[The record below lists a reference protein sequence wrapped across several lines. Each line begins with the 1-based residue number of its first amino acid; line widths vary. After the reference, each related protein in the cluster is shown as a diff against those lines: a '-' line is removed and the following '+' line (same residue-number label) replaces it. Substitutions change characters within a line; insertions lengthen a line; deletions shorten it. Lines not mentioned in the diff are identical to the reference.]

1 MHTKCLTNQWY
12 KVTEMTQFFLLRHRS
27 YVKRMIKVYEHFLFN
42 RKNAVLKTQNVNL
55 SWYKLRLSYNFIQFL
70 FKLILFNFIKFI
82 LL

>member
-55 SWYKLRLSYNFIQFL
+55 S
-70 FKLILFNFIKFI
+70 
-82 LL
+82 